1 MAFTLQGFGPFL
13 HWLTLVILC
22 VLPVIIGTVLYKI
35 GGLPGS
41 IAATRG
47 HPQAAAINV
56 CGWMGLVT
64 LVLWPIASRQ
74 GAGFRGK
81 SYRFPLRQRQA
92 AAGIA
97 APRSARSRS
106 DQDHRAARRLAMLW
120 AIASSAFVIY
130 LYRKLN
136 APAGAANVEGATSAI
151 DAELTKLNSRI
162 DALEN
167 LISGETRGITP

>member
-64 LVLWPIASRQ
+64 LVLWPIAMVWAHLDRVPASEESPTASRSVSGKLQ
-74 GAGFRGK
+74 QASQRLAALEAGLTK
-81 SYRFPLRQRQA
+81 TT
-92 AAGIA
+92 
-97 APRSARSRS
+97 APR
-106 DQDHRAARRLAMLW
+106 
-120 AIASSAFVIY
+120 
-130 LYRKLN
+130 
-136 APAGAANVEGATSAI
+136 GG
-151 DAELTKLNSRI
+151 
-162 DALEN
+162 
-167 LISGETRGITP
+167 